1 MESREECLKEAVE
14 CDRLAGL
21 ANTEGTRRIMMV
33 VAFNGASWRK
43 RQQTVQRS
51 TRTQQPKRY
60 SRVGETGMANSRTR
74 RFLIEI
80 RDAKGAPMFRSVAYW
95 DEKDTRIAIARITQL
110 AGLPDVNVRPEPQ
123 LEPKRGKE

>member
-1 MESREECLKEAVE
+1 MQRP
-14 CDRLAGL
+14 
-21 ANTEGTRRIMMV
+21 TR
-33 VAFNGASWRK
+33 A
-43 RQQTVQRS
+43 
-51 TRTQQPKRY
+51 QQPKRY
-60 SRVGETGMANSRTR
+60 SCVGEADMANSRTR